1 MTTHTARSLLC
12 ALTCLLALG
21 AFTTNAMALDGYQDR
36 KGPFI
41 GVGLGGG
48 VSLVE
53 ADPEGDVTG
62 IDQGRK
68 VGLHLHGIVGGG
80 ATDNL
85 VFGAE
90 ANWWARTVYIEGK
103 EDRALEHHHLN
114 FSGVLDFFLF
124 ENFYVE
130 GGMGMAY
137 GIFDVE
143 RNGTTEFRY
152 QELGLSA
159 KMGAGFEF
167 FTSSNVAI
175 GMRAN
180 YTRHFY
186 SKASF
191 DTLSAGFTL
200 RWY

>member
-1 MTTHTARSLLC
+1 MTTHTSRSFFC
-12 ALTCLLALG
+12 ALTCLVAFG
-21 AFTTNAMALDGYQDR
+21 AFTTDAMALDGYKDR
-36 KGPFI
+36 KGLFTGAGI
-41 GVGLGGG
+41 GGG

-53 ADPEGDVTG
+53 ADPEDDITG
-62 IDQGRK
+62 LDQGRK
-68 VGLHLHGIVGGG
+68 VGMHLHGIVGGG
-80 ATDNL
+80 VKDNL

-103 EDRALEHHHLN
+103 DERALEHHHLSFN
-114 FSGVLDFFLF
+114 GVLDFFLF
-124 ENFYVE
+124 ENFYAEAGV
-130 GGMGMAY
+130 GMAY

-143 RNGTTEFRY
+143 RNGNTEFRY
-152 QELGLSA
+152 RELGLSG
-159 KMGAGFEF
+159 KFGGGFEF
-167 FTSSNVAI
+167 FVDSNIAM

-186 SKASF
+186 SNSSF